1 MRHWGA
7 ALLRRCAFAVAG
19 LILLYGL
26 AALARGL
33 ERRDGVDKRLR
44 VVLFVNGTLGD
55 KSFYDSAARGMRQAG
70 RSLPVVARVIE
81 GGNDPTRWESA
92 LTELADSGDYDLIV
106 TGTFAMVPYV
116 QTLADEFPAAHF
128 LVFDAAVDYTRCRC
142 SNVHSMLFRQN
153 EGAYLAG
160 YLAAGLMR
168 GGLPG
173 APAGSALGVIG
184 GMQFLVIEDFIVGFR
199 AGADAAVPGITVYAQ
214 YANAFSDPAAGKDIA
229 RSQYQRGAG
238 LIFHAAGA
246 TGQGV
251 NEAAVDAQRYAIGV
265 DMDQY
270 ALYRTSNPARAAR
283 IVTSV
288 LKNVDAGIYRA
299 IRQRLDGRLVFGRA
313 ESLGLAEGGVG
324 LARDSAVLNQAPAAL
339 LCDLDARQAAIVSGR
354 IKVPSAFAEPDF
366 APAPAALSAP
376 IPTAR

>member
-1 MRHWGA
+1 MKKLARVF
-7 ALLRRCAFAVAG
+7 LRRLAWLAAG

-33 ERRDGVDKRLR
+33 ERRDGADKRLR
-44 VVLFVNGTLGD
+44 VALFVNGTLGD
-55 KSFYDSAARGMRQAG
+55 KSFYDSAARGMRQAA
-70 RSLPVVARVIE
+70 RSLPVQTRVIE
-81 GGNDPTRWESA
+81 GGSDPTRWEAA

-116 QTLADEFPAAHF
+116 QMLADEFPDAHF
-128 LVFDAAVDYTRCRC
+128 LVFDAAVDYARCRC
-142 SNVHSMLFRQN
+142 ANVHSMLFRQN

-160 YLAAGLMR
+160 YLAADLMAR
-168 GGLPG
+168 GLPDV
-173 APAGSALGVIG
+173 PAGSALGVIG

-199 AGADAAVPGITVYAQ
+199 AGAEAAVPGITVYSQ

-229 RSQYQRGAG
+229 RSQYERGAG

-251 NEAAVDAQRYAIGV
+251 NEAAVDAHRYAIGV

-270 ALYRTSNPARAAR
+270 ALYRTSNPERAAR

-299 IRQRLDGRLVFGRA
+299 IAQRLDGKLVFGRA

-324 LARDSAVLNQAPAAL
+324 LARDSAVLRRAPPAL
-339 LCDLDARQAAIVSGR
+339 LRALDAQQAAIVAGR
-354 IKVPSAFAEPDF
+354 VRVPSAFA
-366 APAPAALSAP
+366 AAASTSISNP
-376 IPTAR
+376 N